1 MNKRKNNVDFIKLKI
16 STLWK
21 TLVRKPRDKS
31 HTRRSYFQN
40 TYLIKDLYSNYTK

>member
-21 TLVRKPRDKS
+21 IILEEAISKT
-31 HTRRSYFQN
+31 H
-40 TYLIKDLYSNYTK
+40 I